1 MYTAARKF
9 PAEGKEKTPKVLS
22 TVKENVRH
30 RKKSAGH
37 KELNLGL
44 LLIPSH
50 RDDVRSRAIHYTM
63 SEYRKRIARRREL
76 LGRRYSPHFV
86 MDQAKSNFRV
96 NNVFPGHTLRK
107 PQLGIPRGGAH
118 PWNNIWAANGLHGS
132 DGNLG
137 STSQTG
143 NP

>member
-1 MYTAARKF
+1 MSWGNVLRTPAQISDPKPTNQTKF
-9 PAEGKEKTPKVLS
+9 AVSAEILTSFWSQFLCCHISPPKKAGTLRYDS
-22 TVKENVRH
+22 NVKSPRPDN
-30 RKKSAGH
+30 
-37 KELNLGL
+37 GL
-44 LLIPSH
+44 Q
-50 RDDVRSRAIHYTM
+50 
-63 SEYRKRIARRREL
+63 
-76 LGRRYSPHFV
+76 PHFV

>member
-1 MYTAARKF
+1 MCPLSEVDPNGLKRPGSVSLLFTAVS
-9 PAEGKEKTPKVLS
+9 EKLETNAKDY
-22 TVKENVRH
+22 RIWH
-30 RKKSAGH
+30 G
-37 KELNLGL
+37 
-44 LLIPSH
+44 SH
-50 RDDVRSRAIHYTM
+50 TDQ
-63 SEYRKRIARRREL
+63 
-76 LGRRYSPHFV
+76 PHFV